1 MMTRWTA
8 AARTRSTAWGQLPPR
23 RTSVCGVERT
33 HNLGLETR
41 YIERRHRRACVQ
53 RRRERER
60 ESGFYHVKLSLSTAQ
75 IAQRCILYE
84 RPCVVLVI
92 GVKLQ

>member
-1 MMTRWTA
+1 MMTRWIAA

-23 RTSVCGVERT
+23 RTSVRGAERA

-60 ESGFYHVKLSLSTAQ
+60 ESGFYHVKLSILSRFTE
-75 IAQRCILYE
+75 LHT
-84 RPCVVLVI
+84 V
-92 GVKLQ
+92 